1 MGRVG
6 KEAKGPGTIIEL
18 MERFPDEAACVEF
31 LRGLRWPDG
40 FRCPRCGGTESVT
53 IRTRRLEQCRACRY
67 QASITAGTIFHRTRK
82 PLRLWFLALFF
93 VGRHKTGISALQL
106 QKDLGLGSYKTAW
119 AWLHKV
125 RSALRERPE
134 FRLTGLVEAD
144 ETYIGARHERG
155 VPGRRL
161 VGKSLVAA
169 VVESRGERAGALRM
183 AVLPAASQE
192 ELGPFVRG
200 AIDQARTTVKTDG
213 WSGYRDLRQ
222 HGARHRAVVQR
233 DPARSAKILP
243 WSHIV
248 FSNFKG
254 WLRGTFHGVSR
265 KHLARYL
272 QEFVYRTN
280 RRWLEHDLF
289 FYVLRRAVQGEPL
302 PWARLTAEATA

>member
-1 MGRVG
+1 MGNVG
-6 KEAKGPGTIIEL
+6 KEAKGPGTIVEL
-18 MERFPDEAACVEF
+18 LERFPDEAACVEF

-40 FRCPRCGGTESVT
+40 FRCRRCGGTESVT

-161 VGKSLVAA
+161 EGKSLVAA

-213 WSGYRDLRQ
+213 WAGYRDLRQ
-222 HGARHRAVVQR
+222 HGARHRAVVQG

-280 RRWLEHDLF
+280 RRWLERDLF
-289 FYVLRRAVQGEPL
+289 FYVLRRAVQSEPL
-302 PWARLTAEATA
+302 PWARLTAETTA